1 MGLGLAGRHCFVT
14 GASAGIG
21 RGTALALG
29 AEGALLSIAGRD
41 EDALLVTGDMIV
53 AQGAS
58 VLPSLPATCRSLP
71 ASTPRLRRS
80 RRLNAR
86 SRYNAGGG
94 RPYNLDAPL
103 DAEAWGESIGLNFTA
118 ARCLAESALPAMR
131 HARWGEDHH
140 DHWLACAKADERRDA
155 GQGCDHKLV
164 EGLV

>member
-103 DAEAWGESIGLNFTA
+103 DAEAWGIDRPQFH
-118 ARCLAESALPAMR
+118 RCTLSRRERVAR
-131 HARWGEDHH
+131 HAACPLGGGSSRS
-140 DHWLACAKADERRDA
+140 LARLR
-155 GQGCDHKLV
+155 
-164 EGLV
+164 